1 MAAASAAGA
10 AATSA
15 TVLVGRAVE
24 AAAAVGYLAWLQ
36 RRGILK
42 HLKRNGPSE
51 GHMVN
56 VHALSG
62 LLS

>member
-1 MAAASAAGA
+1 MAAASAAA
-10 AATSA
+10 AA

-24 AAAAVGYLAWLQ
+24 AAAVGYLAWWQ